1 METETRELSSVSR
14 GKIKCNSTDDWKNE
28 KLFVPPLPPTNLRG
42 CHVIRIQ
49 YDVFVS
55 GIKRSSLL
63 RKCPS
68 LTRLLK
74 STRFGASIIIST
86 QNDLKKLN

>member
-14 GKIKCNSTDDWKNE
+14 GKIKSNSTDDWKNE

-55 GIKRSSLL
+55 AKKWAQSDRLRLRSPLL
-63 RKCPS
+63 PPPPACIS
-68 LTRLLK
+68 FCMQLTVELK
-74 STRFGASIIIST
+74 
-86 QNDLKKLN
+86 L